1 MAVSSKNTQHSPA
14 VTFLLGAISATA
26 VLVFF
31 FTATAG
37 PAWPT
42 AATELTP
49 RGSQE
54 VARSASAPAPK
65 ASSTTNATGGDDAF
79 ARMLRRAAMEDRT
92 VIMTSVNEAW
102 AAEGSLL
109 DSFLESFRV
118 GLNISHLVKHIVV
131 VAMDEGALRRCRAVH
146 PHCHLLLPD
155 VDGLDL
161 SGAKSYMTKDYLD
174 LVWSKLRLQHR
185 VLLLG
190 YNLLFTAR
198 RRHCHYLFFQSFLS
212 FFRDVDRRALLISV
226 RNNRADISLR
236 TEALTRCVGAG
247 RGRGVVPGPAGAHH
261 GGGRHHDVERL
272 LLRRP
277 GRPGQLPK
285 HGLHLLQGHGP
296 ERARHGLL
304 ARRQG
309 ALPGEPR
316 PVRLQRDQAGAG
328 GGAHRRSDQVRRQ
341 QARQRLLPARARP
354 QPDRHRAHDLL
365 HRPGEQAARPP
376 ARRGGLEALRVA
388 PGVGAPGRQD
398 RLEVPRRQVH
408 TLIASFVH

>member
-1 MAVSSKNTQHSPA
+1 MAVSSKNTLHSPA
-14 VTFLLGAISATA
+14 VVFLLGAISATA

-42 AATELTP
+42 AATEGAS
-49 RGSQE
+49 RA

-65 ASSTTNATGGDDAF
+65 ASSPTNATGGDDDDAF

-190 YNLLFTAR
+190 YNLLFTDVDVAW
-198 RRHCHYLFFQSFLS
+198 
-212 FFRDVDRRALLISV
+212 FRDPRVHITAA
-226 RNNRADISLR
+226 ADITTSSDFYFGDPDDLGNYPNTGFIYFKATAR
-236 TEALTRCVGAG
+236 NA
-247 RGRGVVPGPAGAHH
+247 
-261 GGGRHHDVERL
+261 
-272 LLRRP
+272 
-277 GRPGQLPK
+277 
-285 HGLHLLQGHGP
+285 
-296 ERARHGLL
+296 RAMAYWH
-304 ARRQG
+304 A
-309 ALPGEPR
+309 
-316 PVRLQRDQAGAG
+316 
-328 GGAHRRSDQVRRQ
+328 
-341 QARQRLLPARARP
+341 ARARF
-354 QPDRHRAHDLL
+354 PDNHDQFVFNEIKRELAAPPIGVRIRFVDSAHVSGFCQLGRDLNRIATVHMTCCIGLENKLHDLRRVVEDWRRYVS
-365 HRPGEQAARPP
+365 RPEWE
-376 ARRGGLEALRVA
+376 RRAGKIGWRFDGGKCI
-388 PGVGAPGRQD
+388 
-398 RLEVPRRQVH
+398 H
-408 TLIASFVH
+408 

>member
-185 VLLLG
+185 DVDVAWFRDPRVHITAAADITTSSDFYFGDPDDLG
-190 YNLLFTAR
+190 NYPNTGFIYFKATAR
-198 RRHCHYLFFQSFLS
+198 NA
-212 FFRDVDRRALLISV
+212 RAM
-226 RNNRADISLR
+226 AYWH
-236 TEALTRCVGAG
+236 A
-247 RGRGVVPGPAGAHH
+247 
-261 GGGRHHDVERL
+261 
-272 LLRRP
+272 
-277 GRPGQLPK
+277 
-285 HGLHLLQGHGP
+285 
-296 ERARHGLL
+296 
-304 ARRQG
+304 
-309 ALPGEPR
+309 
-316 PVRLQRDQAGAG
+316 
-328 GGAHRRSDQVRRQ
+328 
-341 QARQRLLPARARP
+341 ARARFP
-354 QPDRHRAHDLL
+354 ENHDQFVFNEIKRELAAAPIGVRIRFVDSKHVSGFCQLGRDLNRIATVHMTCCIGLENKLHDLRRVVEDWRRYVS
-365 HRPGEQAARPP
+365 RPEWE
-376 ARRGGLEALRVA
+376 RRAGKIGWRFQGGKCI
-388 PGVGAPGRQD
+388 
-398 RLEVPRRQVH
+398 H
-408 TLIASFVH
+408 